1 MTGAMDVYVL
11 IVGDSPL
18 RLWGLTGRERLQRTI
33 TRMPGVALVDAAAAV
48 PVAGRVVVL
57 RGDYVYDAAVLT
69 ALLGDGPAL
78 CLLDPDAAAPV
89 AMRGPGGDAES
100 AVSMLEGGSLAT
112 TWPTLGPAELTD
124 GFNAGL
130 LSRNPPRVARITA
143 DNRRALERWLFSG
156 AYKGVTDLITKW
168 LWPVPAQWAVRGCI
182 RLGLSPN
189 AVTSAGLVL
198 AIAALVAFAGGAY
211 GIGLVAGWL
220 MTFLDTVDGKL
231 ARVTVTASRF
241 GDYLDHGIDLIHP
254 PLWYLAWGLGL
265 AAPWTLTPS
274 LDVTVTAIFAAY
286 IGGRLCEGAFQ
297 WFAAP
302 FSLFIW
308 RPFDSFNRLITAR
321 RNPNL
326 ILLTAFWL
334 GGRPDLG
341 LWAVAAWHV
350 LSTLVLAAR
359 VMQAAIR
366 ARGAALVP
374 WLNDVDPARDR
385 DRLAVR
391 CFTQAP
397 AGGAGARR

>member
-1 MTGAMDVYVL
+1 MPVYVC
-11 IVGDSPL
+11 VTGDSPV
-18 RLWGLTGRERLQRTI
+18 RLWGLTGRERLERAFAAMDGVEAVAGPEAVPAET
-33 TRMPGVALVDAAAAV
+33 TAVALRADHAYDGA
-48 PVAGRVVVL
+48 VL
-57 RGDYVYDAAVLT
+57 RGLVEGAEPVCLLGEDGTPVAARGSGGEMA
-69 ALLGDGPAL
+69 ALLEAL
-78 CLLDPDAAAPV
+78 AAAD
-89 AMRGPGGDAES
+89 AGGLADRPSRS
-100 AVSMLEGGSLAT
+100 AGELAS
-112 TWPTLGPAELTD
+112 
-124 GFNAGL
+124 GFR
-130 LSRNPPRVARITA
+130 SRLRSVTPPRVSRITA
-143 DNRRALERWLFSG
+143 DNRRALEGWLFSG

-168 LWPVPAQWAVRGCI
+168 LWPVPAQWAVHGCI

-189 AVTSAGLVL
+189 AVTTASLVL

-211 GIGLVAGWL
+211 GLGLVAGWL

-231 ARVTVTASRF
+231 ARVTLTSSRF

-254 PLWYLAWGLGL
+254 PFWYLAWGLGL

-274 LDVTVTAIFAAY
+274 LGVTVTAIFAAY

-341 LWAVAAWHV
+341 LWMVAAWHV

-359 VMQAAIR
+359 VVQAALR